1 MSDQLVLCYHAVSPT
16 WDAELSVT
24 PEALERQIAFFMRRG
39 WRATTFTA
47 GVLNPEPGR
56 TLAITFDDAFAS
68 VKRYA
73 LPILSELGVPATV
86 FAPTAFLDGEL
97 ELQWPGIDHWRSS
110 PHAAE
115 LAPMGWTEL
124 RELAEAGWE
133 VGSHTS
139 THPHLT
145 RLDDESLERELSE
158 SREQC
163 ARRLGRSCDS
173 IAYPY
178 GDVDD
183 RVAAA
188 SRRAGYRAGA
198 AMSSSLQRLGPLRH
212 PRVGIYHGDDWRR
225 FRLKGARPTRALRAS
240 WLWRLRASS

>member
-1 MSDQLVLCYHAVSPT
+1 VSDQLVLCYHAVSPT

-24 PEALERQIAFFMRRG
+24 PEALERQIAFFTRRG
-39 WRATTFTA
+39 WHATTFTA
-47 GVLNPEPGR
+47 GVLNPDPGR

-68 VKRYA
+68 VKHYA

-86 FAPTAFLDGEL
+86 FAPTAFLDGEP
-97 ELQWPGIDHWRSS
+97 ELRWAGVDHWGSS

-115 LAPMGWTEL
+115 LAPMRWADL

-133 VGSHTS
+133 IGSHTR

-145 RLDDESLERELSE
+145 LLDDESLERELSE
-158 SREQC
+158 SRDQC
-163 ARRLGRSCDS
+163 ARRLGRACDS

-198 AMSSSLQRLGPLRH
+198 ALSSSLERLGPLRH
-212 PRVGIYHGDDWRR
+212 PRVGIYRADDWRR
-225 FRLKGARPTRALRAS
+225 FRLKASRPMRGLRAS
-240 WLWRLRASS
+240 RLWRLRPS